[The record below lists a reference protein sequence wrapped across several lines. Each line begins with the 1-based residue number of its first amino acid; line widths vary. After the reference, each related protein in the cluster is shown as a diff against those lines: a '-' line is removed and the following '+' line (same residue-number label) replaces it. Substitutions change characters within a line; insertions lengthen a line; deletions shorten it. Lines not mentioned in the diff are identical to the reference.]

1 MDCMRYF
8 RWNCSMMA
16 ISLFFLSCSSSKV
29 FRSAKRDLLTDQ
41 TIHAAHI
48 GVSVYDVKAGK
59 FIFDHQGDQYF
70 VPASNIKIPSCYAAM
85 KYLGDSLTAFNYIRK
100 GDDSVIIAGTG
111 SPDLLHADF
120 KQQKAFDFLKQFRN
134 ITLSTQS
141 FNEFLG
147 SGWAWN
153 DYTDYYMAQRSE
165 LPLYGNIVTY
175 RWKAAEDIEVIP
187 SFFKKL
193 TARSNNGELYKQGF
207 DIEKSFDKNFFTLT
221 DGSRK
226 TAEVPFSPDINSI
239 RDILSDSLKTKVS
252 ITQDKLSSAAL
263 PFRSRPVDSVLA
275 PMMHRSDNFFAE
287 QMLLMVSQQ
296 LLGKMSN
303 RAIVDTLLKTDFAS
317 LPQKP
322 RWVDGSGLSR
332 YNLFTPQDF
341 VMILDKMQTEFGME
355 RIKTIFPTGGEGT
368 ISSYYL
374 EEKGQIF
381 AKTGTLSGVVA
392 LSGFLYT
399 KKGKLLIFSALV
411 NNHNGSATDVRKAV
425 EKFLR
430 QTRNVK

>member
-1 MDCMRYF
+1 MICKKYLSWSCCLLTF
-8 RWNCSMMA
+8 P
-16 ISLFFLSCSSSKV
+16 LLLLSCSSSKV
-29 FRSAKRDLLTDQ
+29 FRSAKRELLNDK

-48 GVSVYDVKAGK
+48 GISVFDVRSAK

-70 VPASNIKIPSCYAAM
+70 VPASNTKIPSCYAAM
-85 KYLGDSLTAFNYIRK
+85 KYLGDSLTAFNYVQK
-100 GDDSVIIAGTG
+100 GRDTIVIEGTG
-111 SPDLLHADF
+111 NPDFLHPDF
-120 KQQKAFDFLKQFRN
+120 KEQKALKFLEQFRTVT
-134 ITLSTQS
+134 ISTQS
-141 FNEFLG
+141 YDDFLG

-153 DYTDYYMAQRSE
+153 DYTDYYMAPRSE

-175 RWKAAEDIEVIP
+175 RSKGEGTVDIYP
-187 SFFKKL
+187 SYFKRL
-193 TARSNNGELYKQGF
+193 TKISRNSGDNDGF
-207 DIEKSFDKNFFTLT
+207 DIGKSFDTNSFTIT
-221 DGSRK
+221 DGSRR
-226 TAEVPFSPDINSI
+226 TAEVPFSPGIVTVKELLADT
-239 RDILSDSLKTKVS
+239 LKVNVEITKEKMS
-252 ITQDKLSSAAL
+252 GNAAA
-263 PFRSRPVDSVLA
+263 FKSRPLDSVLA

-296 LLGKMSN
+296 LLGKMSD
-303 RAIVDTLLKTDFAS
+303 REIIDTLLKTDLAS

-341 VMILDKMQTEFGME
+341 VMILDKMQSEFGID

-368 ISSYYL
+368 ISSYYQ

-392 LSGFLYT
+392 LSGYLYT
-399 KKGKLLIFSALV
+399 KKGKLLLFSVLV
-411 NNHNGSATDVRKAV
+411 NNHNGSATDVRRAV

-430 QTRNVK
+430 KTRDIK